1 MQIVDL
7 QIFQKSHVLESLGS
21 QLCNIGVTQIPAGYI
36 KEFNHYESMKDCQVH
51 VEWKTTSD
59 KIRLENGRI
68 IKRFFVY
75 IQFDQNLKKREKRR
89 YVYRRRL
96 GKGNIIV
103 GVWPATTMEHF
114 CIAGRDNQPM
124 NDGRKTSNAS
134 AFRRLLEEKPTS
146 SLDFQLG
153 V

>member
-1 MQIVDL
+1 M
-7 QIFQKSHVLESLGS
+7 E
-21 QLCNIGVTQIPAGYI
+21 
-36 KEFNHYESMKDCQVH
+36 
-51 VEWKTTSD
+51 KTTSD

-96 GKGNIIV
+96 GKGNIII
-103 GVWPATTMEHF
+103 GGWPATTMEHF

-124 NDGRKTSNAS
+124 NDERQVT
-134 AFRRLLEEKPTS
+134 RPLLDDCWKKSPLHLLIS
-146 SLDFQLG
+146 S
-153 V
+153 